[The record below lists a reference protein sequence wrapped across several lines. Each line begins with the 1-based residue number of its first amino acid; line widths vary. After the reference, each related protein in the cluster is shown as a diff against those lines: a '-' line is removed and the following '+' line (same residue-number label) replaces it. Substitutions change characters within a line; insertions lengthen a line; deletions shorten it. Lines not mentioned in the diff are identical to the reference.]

1 MYVTVIHLQP
11 CVIFEDKAGAYLQS
25 VSVIVSHF
33 HPSLIFEEKT
43 GTVFTTLYFLCNQGI
58 LTEGG
63 RLSTVDLLIKVACII
78 KNVNNIFNIKRS

>member
-11 CVIFEDKAGAYLQS
+11 SVIFEDKAGAYPQN
-25 VSVIVSHF
+25 VSLIVSHF

-58 LTEGG
+58 LTEGEG
-63 RLSTVDLLIKVACII
+63 SVRLTSSL
-78 KNVNNIFNIKRS
+78 R